1 MFFLAFRHLTSR
13 RKQTLITLSGVSL
26 GTMAF
31 VAFSGIMTGFQD
43 FIIDQLVNND
53 AHVKI
58 SAKEDFVEE
67 HSFDNILFS
76 EKEKVFWITP
86 PSGKKN
92 ASKIEH
98 PLGWFERLQNDPLV
112 QGFAPQFLSEVIFS
126 KGGSTLTGRFT
137 GIKPSQQIQVSNIN
151 KYMIKGNLEDIG
163 QSGNKIV
170 IGDGMLKKLGARFDD
185 SISISSSKGS
195 SIPFKIV
202 GIFHLGVNTLD
213 DGMAFG
219 ALADVQNINERPS
232 EITGISIRLTD
243 VSKAREFANE
253 HSWMTNDKVESWDQA
268 NANILSVFSIQDF
281 IRHFVTISIMIVAGF
296 GIYNILNIMV
306 NQKRREIGILRS
318 IGYTGKDIENLFM
331 IQGIT
336 LGVAGGGIG
345 LLVGFLMCQYLQ
357 TLNIH
362 GMVDHLI
369 VSFSP
374 QIYLL
379 GFSIA
384 VFSSLVSSYLPA
396 RAAGKLEPIDIVRS
410 GE

>member
-98 PLGWFERLQNDPLV
+98 PLGWLERLQNDPLV

-281 IRHFVTISIMIVAGF
+281 IRHFVTIS
-296 GIYNILNIMV
+296 
-306 NQKRREIGILRS
+306 RREIGILRS

-336 LGVAGGGIG
+336 LGVAGGGVG

-369 VSFSP
+369 VSFAP